1 MIDNLTAPRAGKFS
15 AHFHSSIQID
25 VGIWLSGR
33 SNRNRNARSRGVEAI
48 ELDRSSIARLLE
60 KLREEDHKAAVEA
73 ANAVIDSDERPKRSY
88 DRRHRVERNRRSQS
102 ERHDGNE
109 IELDCLLSS
118 KNSNRSDRSRKSDSR
133 RSRSKQ
139 ETIVNDDV
147 S

>member
-1 MIDNLTAPRAGKFS
+1 M
-15 AHFHSSIQID
+15 
-25 VGIWLSGR
+25 
-33 SNRNRNARSRGVEAI
+33 EAA
-48 ELDRSSIARLLE
+48 S
-60 KLREEDHKAAVEA
+60 AAV
-73 ANAVIDSDERPKRSY
+73 DSDERPKRSY

-118 KNSNRSDRSRKSDSR
+118 KNSNRSDRSKKSENR

-139 ETIVNDDV
+139 EAVVNDDDI

>member
-1 MIDNLTAPRAGKFS
+1 M
-15 AHFHSSIQID
+15 
-25 VGIWLSGR
+25 
-33 SNRNRNARSRGVEAI
+33 EAI

-60 KLREEDHKAAVEA
+60 RLREEDHKAAVEA
-73 ANAVIDSDERPKRSY
+73 ANVGIDSDERPKRSY

-102 ERHDGNE
+102 ERVHDGNE

-118 KNSNRSDRSRKSDSR
+118 KNSNRSDRSRKSDR

-139 ETIVNDDV
+139 ETVVNDDDT